1 MVPSQKYQ
9 RNGLVQMSLSSF
21 FENPER
27 LNRWIDIAQ
36 SSFLPLLKGAL
47 LYSLTIAIAAFF
59 IGLILAVLTALARL
73 SGIKPLIAI
82 ARFYVSIIR
91 GTPLLVQLFIIFYG
105 LPSIGLMID
114 PIPSAIIGFSLSVG
128 AYSSEVVRAAILSIH
143 KGQWEAAYSLG
154 MTYWQALRR
163 VVLPQAARVSI
174 PPLSNS
180 FISLVKDTSL
190 ASVVLVPE
198 MFRKAQEVV
207 AATYEPLL
215 VYAEAALIYWV
226 ICFILSIIQDR
237 IENKLDRYV

>member
-1 MVPSQKYQ
+1 MFL
-9 RNGLVQMSLSSF
+9 NNF
-21 FENPER
+21 FDNPER

-47 LYSLTIAIAAFF
+47 LYSLTLALVSFF
-59 IGLILAVLTALARL
+59 IGLIIAILTALARL
-73 SGIKPLIAI
+73 SGIKSLIGL
-82 ARFYVSIIR
+82 ARFYVSLIR
-91 GTPLLVQLFIIFYG
+91 GTPLLVQLFIIFFG
-105 LPSIGLMID
+105 LPSVGIMID
-114 PIPSAIIGFSLSVG
+114 PFPSAVIGFSLSVG

-163 VVLPQAARVSI
+163 VVLPQAARVSV

-190 ASVVLVPE
+190 AAAILVPE
-198 MFRKAQEVV
+198 MFRKAQEIV

-215 VYAEAALIYWV
+215 VYSEAALIYWM
-226 ICFILSIIQDR
+226 ICFVLSIVQDR

>member
-1 MVPSQKYQ
+1 M
-9 RNGLVQMSLSSF
+9 QMFLSNF
-21 FENPER
+21 FDNPER

-47 LYSLTIAIAAFF
+47 LYSLTLAIVSFF
-59 IGLILAVLTALARL
+59 FGLIIAVLTALARL
-73 SGIKPLIAI
+73 SGIKPLVGL
-82 ARFYVSIIR
+82 ARFYVSLIR
-91 GTPLLVQLFIIFYG
+91 GTPLLVQLFIIFFG
-105 LPSIGLMID
+105 LPSVGIMID
-114 PIPSAIIGFSLSVG
+114 PFPSAVIGFSLSVG

-163 VVLPQAARVSI
+163 VVLPQAARVSV

-190 ASVVLVPE
+190 AAAILVPE
-198 MFRKAQEVV
+198 MFRKAQEIV
-207 AATYEPLL
+207 ASTYEPLL
-215 VYAEAALIYWV
+215 VYSEAALIYWM
-226 ICFILSIIQDR
+226 ICFVLSFIQDR

>member
-1 MVPSQKYQ
+1 M
-9 RNGLVQMSLSSF
+9 QMFLNNF
-21 FENPER
+21 FDNPER

-47 LYSLTIAIAAFF
+47 LYSLTLALVSFFFGLIIAI
-59 IGLILAVLTALARL
+59 LTALARL
-73 SGIKPLIAI
+73 SGIKPLIGL
-82 ARFYVSIIR
+82 ARFYVSLIR
-91 GTPLLVQLFIIFYG
+91 GTPLLVQLFIIFFG
-105 LPSIGLMID
+105 LPSVGIMID
-114 PIPSAIIGFSLSVG
+114 PFPSAVIGFSLSVG

-163 VVLPQAARVSI
+163 VVLPQAARVSV

-190 ASVVLVPE
+190 AAAILVPE
-198 MFRKAQEVV
+198 MFRKAQEIV

-215 VYAEAALIYWV
+215 VYSEAALIYWM
-226 ICFILSIIQDR
+226 ICFVLSIIQDR